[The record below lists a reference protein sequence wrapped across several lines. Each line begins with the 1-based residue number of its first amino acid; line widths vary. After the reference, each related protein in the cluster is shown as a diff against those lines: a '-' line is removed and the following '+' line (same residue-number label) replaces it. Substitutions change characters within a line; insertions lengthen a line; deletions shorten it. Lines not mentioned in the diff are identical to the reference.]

1 MKTKIDIIVPIYN
14 RAHCIPK
21 LIKSLEQQT
30 MQDFRVIFVDDGS
43 KDNSCEVLCENLKGV
58 TFEHTVIRK
67 ENGGAASARNAGLRA
82 VTADWIAFADSDD
95 DFHPEYI
102 EYMYRAVTESQSDLG
117 ICGYQMLV
125 EGKESPLDTI
135 GEFNYKTIT
144 PAEAMRHYCEGWLG
158 VYCLIMSREMQQKN
172 NLFFDESCCYC
183 EDAPFIT
190 EVIEAAQSVALIDY
204 RLYLYCT
211 NQGSLSRSGSLHK
224 FLSGIAGFVRM
235 EEKMLQSKSDAAK
248 AFNTFGS
255 ARYYIATLRKAA
267 IQMAYKDFI
276 ALSKQ
281 VDFRRYQNQIQY
293 LSGTQKIASYILLLS
308 KTAFYYGMRMLFN
321 D

>member
-1 MKTKIDIIVPIYN
+1 MKTKVDVIVPIYN
-14 RAHCIPK
+14 RAHCILN
-21 LIKSLEQQT
+21 LIKGLEKQT
-30 MQDFRVIFVDDGS
+30 MQDFRAIFVDDGS
-43 KDNSCEVLCENLKGV
+43 KDNSYEVLCESLKDV

-67 ENGGAASARNAGLRA
+67 ENGGAASARNEGLRA
-82 VTADWIAFADSDD
+82 ATADWIAFVDSDD
-95 DFHPEYI
+95 DFHPQYI
-102 EYMYRAVTESQSDLG
+102 EYMYRAVTESKSDLG

-125 EGKESPLDTI
+125 EGKDSPIDTI
-135 GEFNYKTIT
+135 GEFKYKSIT

-158 VYCLIMSREMQQKN
+158 VYCLIMSCDMQQKN
-172 NLFFDESCCYC
+172 KLFFNENCCYC

-190 EVIEAAQSVALIDY
+190 EVIEAAQSVALIEY

-235 EEKMLQSKSDAAK
+235 EEEMLKSTSDAAK

-267 IQMAYKDFI
+267 IQMGYKDFI

-281 VDFRRYQNQIQY
+281 VNFRRYKNQIQH
-293 LSGTQKIASYILLLS
+293 LSGTQKMASYILMIS